1 MLQPAGRSG
10 DTHPARLPTPVP
22 HRSTELPPYAAKAG
36 AGREVEQLDVAL
48 TSVLARLAEHRRR
61 RTFLLAF
68 AQSPVDFIQALVAAH
83 VSGSCAGGSPGV
95 LQG

>member
-1 MLQPAGRSG
+1 MPAPS
-10 DTHPARLPTPVP
+10 PTLLYPC
-22 HRSTELPPYAAKAG
+22 STELPPYTAKAG
-36 AGREVEQLDVAL
+36 AGREIEQLDVSL

-83 VSGSCAGGSPGV
+83 VSRACGSAKGILGLWRALRSQQRC
-95 LQG
+95 